1 MNSVSVII
9 PMYNSQETII
19 DALESVRKQ
28 TALAQIVQII
38 VVDDGSSDKSAEM
51 VEEYQKANA
60 ALPIELYKQANQGVA
75 VARNT
80 GLKNAKGE
88 WIAFL
93 DSDDEW
99 NDNRIARQLEVIQA
113 VPEIDFLGAG
123 YDNTPLRILGRK
135 IDTLYK
141 ANVKDLALKY
151 FPCTPSIL
159 MRSSIYHEIGGFNE
173 KWRYA
178 EDGEYYTRICMKYN
192 YYYLP
197 ESLVSIGH
205 GKRTF
210 GEKGLSG
217 NLKAM
222 YKGNVN
228 IIKRLLNEKAISV
241 PFYVFLRIFYFLKYV
256 RRILITAA
264 ATIRRK

>member
-1 MNSVSVII
+1 MDSVSVII
-9 PMYNSQETII
+9 PMFNSQDTII
-19 DALESVRKQ
+19 DALESVKKQ
-28 TALAQIVQII
+28 TALNRIIQILVI
-38 VVDDGSSDKSAEM
+38 DDGSSDNSSEVVK
-51 VEEYQKANA
+51 EYQKENNS
-60 ALPIELYKQANQGVA
+60 LPIELFEQCNQGVA
-75 VARNT
+75 VSRNV
-80 GLKNAKGE
+80 GLEHAKGE
-88 WIAFL
+88 WVAFL

-99 NDNRIARQLEVIQA
+99 NENKIARQLEIVESH
-113 VPEIDFLGAG
+113 PEIDFLGAG
-123 YDNTPLRILGRK
+123 YDNTPLIILGRK
-135 IDTLYK
+135 IDSLYK

-159 MRSSIYHEIGGFNE
+159 MRTSIYHEIGGFNE

-228 IIKRLLNEKAISV
+228 IIKRLKSENAISGS
-241 PFYVFLRIFYFLKYV
+241 FFMFLRVFYFLKYC
-256 RRILITAA
+256 RRIMITKLAA
-264 ATIRRK
+264 RRS